1 MTSLLLNPMK
11 INSRDE
17 KLAENNG
24 DQVYQNDKNCSLHS
38 GTGLAFNSANVSI
51 LNGNDVTID
60 RPMISQSE

>member
-24 DQVYQNDKNCSLHS
+24 DQVYQNDKNSNLHS

-60 RPMISQSE
+60 RPMIS